1 MSCRRAIRS
10 VISWP
15 GLAVAAWGMV
25 GRLAALLAV
34 LTSAAAGP
42 TTATELSWPATVN
55 RLPDSTGSLGDRA
68 GVTDVERYP
77 IPAPA
82 IERRPPRVPRTVV
95 PNARM
100 DAASDGRI
108 VVATGGAEGAA
119 GAPAAAKPAP
129 APSTPPAPVTSTAP
143 SAPSPPAASVAAGF
157 AGPGASTAEKY
168 CLSVSTAAAEART
181 AWQKKVIEDAD
192 KELDKKVALLEAKIG
207 EYKDWLDRRN
217 DFAKKAHE
225 TLVKIFAQMKPG
237 AAAVELAIMEEE
249 TSAAIL
255 IKLNPRQASAI
266 LTEMP
271 SERGARL
278 AMVIAG
284 SAKLPDPVEVP
295 SLPPKREASGAP
307 GPEAAAAKPRPVQ

>member
-1 MSCRRAIRS
+1 
-10 VISWP
+10 
-15 GLAVAAWGMV
+15 MV
-25 GRLAALLAV
+25 GRLAVLLALL
-34 LTSAAAGP
+34 TAAIAIP
-42 TTATELSWPATVN
+42 ATATESSWPATVT
-55 RLPDSTGSLGDRA
+55 RLPQSTGSLGGGA
-68 GVTDVERYP
+68 GVTDVERHSV
-77 IPAPA
+77 PAPA
-82 IERRPPRVPRTVV
+82 FERRAPSVPRIVR
-95 PNARM
+95 PKARV

-108 VVATGGAEGAA
+108 VVAAGSAEAAA
-119 GAPAAAKPAP
+119 GAPASAKSAP
-129 APSTPPAPVTSTAP
+129 APTTPPAPATAP
-143 SAPSPPAASVAAGF
+143 SAPSPPAASIAAGVAA
-157 AGPGASTAEKY
+157 AGASTAEKY

-181 AWQKKVIEDAD
+181 AWQKKIIEDAD
-192 KELDKKVALLEAKIG
+192 KELDKKVALLEAKIS
-207 EYKDWLDRRN
+207 EYKEWLDRRN

-237 AAAVELAIMEEE
+237 AAAVELAVMEEE

-295 SLPPKREASGAP
+295 SLPEKREASGAP

>member
-1 MSCRRAIRS
+1 
-10 VISWP
+10 
-15 GLAVAAWGMV
+15 
-25 GRLAALLAV
+25 
-34 LTSAAAGP
+34 
-42 TTATELSWPATVN
+42 
-55 RLPDSTGSLGDRA
+55 LPESTGSLGGGA
-68 GVTDVERYP
+68 GVTAVEKNP

-82 IERRPPRVPRTVV
+82 IERRAPRVPRTVV
-95 PNARM
+95 SKARM

-108 VVATGGAEGAA
+108 VVATGGAEAA
-119 GAPAAAKPAP
+119 ASAPAAAKPAP
-129 APSTPPAPVTSTAP
+129 APTATPAPVTATAP

-157 AGPGASTAEKY
+157 AGSGASTAEKY

-207 EYKDWLDRRN
+207 EYKEWLDRRN

-295 SLPPKREASGAP
+295 SVPPKREANGA